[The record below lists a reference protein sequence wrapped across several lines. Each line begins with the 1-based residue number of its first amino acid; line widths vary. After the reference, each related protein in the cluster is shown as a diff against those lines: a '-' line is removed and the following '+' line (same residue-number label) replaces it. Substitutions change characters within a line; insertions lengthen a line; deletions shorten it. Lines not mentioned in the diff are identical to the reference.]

1 MMKIL
6 KKYHKISLFIGI
18 AILSL
23 TIFAA
28 TVCYAKFPEVLNFFT
43 ISTLPPLTMF
53 LLFLSVALEIYHD
66 RYVFFM
72 HGLIRPRFPVADPEK
87 AKGGYWKSEA
97 KRRQESESNL
107 EKRYRRW
114 EMRDKPI
121 ASYFI
126 LLASLHTPFIF
137 FFPGNVKNAFGFG
150 SMAIFVVA
158 SLVIPLIL
166 GAKTL
171 REKSKEKKEAERLR
185 EEQEKREEL
194 GRWK

>member
-1 MMKIL
+1 MKIL
-6 KKYHKISLFIGI
+6 KKYHKISLFLGI
-18 AILSL
+18 AILLL
-23 TIFAA
+23 TLFAA
-28 TVCYAKFPEVLNFFT
+28 AVCYAKFPEVMNLFDLA
-43 ISTLPPLTMF
+43 TLPPLTMF
-53 LLFLSVALEIYHD
+53 LLLLTVALEIYHD

-87 AKGGYWKSEA
+87 VKGGYWKSEA
-97 KRRQESESNL
+97 KRRQENESNL

-114 EMRDKPI
+114 ELRDKPI

-137 FFPGNVKNAFGFG
+137 FFSDNVKNAVGFG
-150 SMAIFVVA
+150 SMVIFVVA
-158 SLVIPLIL
+158 VLVIPLIL

-171 REKSKEKKEAERLR
+171 REKSKENKEAERLR

>member
-1 MMKIL
+1 MKIL
-6 KKYHKISLFIGI
+6 KKYHKISLFLGI
-18 AILSL
+18 AILLL
-23 TIFAA
+23 TLFATA
-28 TVCYAKFPEVLNFFT
+28 VCYLYFFKALNFFT

-72 HGLIRPRFPVADPEK
+72 HGLIRPRFPAADPEK
-87 AKGGYWKSEA
+87 VKGGYWRSEA
-97 KRRQESESNL
+97 KRRQENESNL

-137 FFPGNVKNAFGFG
+137 FFPDKVKNAVGFG
-150 SMAIFVVA
+150 SMAVFVVA
-158 SLVIPLIL
+158 ALVIPLIL

>member
-1 MMKIL
+1 
-6 KKYHKISLFIGI
+6 
-18 AILSL
+18 
-23 TIFAA
+23 
-28 TVCYAKFPEVLNFFT
+28 
-43 ISTLPPLTMF
+43 
-53 LLFLSVALEIYHD
+53 
-66 RYVFFM
+66 
-72 HGLIRPRFPVADPEK
+72 
-87 AKGGYWKSEA
+87 
-97 KRRQESESNL
+97 
-107 EKRYRRW
+107 
-114 EMRDKPI
+114 MRDKPI

-126 LLASLHTPFIF
+126 LLASLHNPFIF